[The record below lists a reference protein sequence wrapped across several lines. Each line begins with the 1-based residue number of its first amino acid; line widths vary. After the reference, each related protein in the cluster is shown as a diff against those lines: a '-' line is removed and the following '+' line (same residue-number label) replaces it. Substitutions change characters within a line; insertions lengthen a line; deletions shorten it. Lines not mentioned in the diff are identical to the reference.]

1 MPNSSLKLTPA
12 QELLIMFTD
21 EMSANMAASLHYCL
35 LCLPGKNHG
44 GHVANIRWIKELLEK
59 RSREI
64 ADKLGQ
70 EPDPK

>member
-12 QELLIMFTD
+12 QELLLTITN
-21 EMSANMAASLHYCL
+21 EASAHMAASLHYCL
-35 LCLPGKNHG
+35 LCLPGKNHSD
-44 GHVANIRWIKELLEK
+44 HITNIRWIKELLEK

-70 EPDPK
+70 EPDPS